1 MIRRPPRST
10 RTDTLFPYP
19 TLFRAGAGF
28 AHAEDGDA
36 GGVVRLSLLLV
47 AATLAAAPLAAQEPH
62 WVASWGTAQQV
73 PEPPNALPDDALTD
87 ATLRQKVRLSLG
99 GTRARVRLSNPF
111 RTAPLPTHAARNPRP
126 VPRGKPQT
134 RPATQ
139 VRLRQGKAPR

>member
-62 WVASWGTAQQV
+62 WVASWGSAQQV
-73 PEPPNALPDDALTD
+73 PEPHNALPDDALTD
-87 ATLRQKVRLSLG
+87 ATLRQTVRLSLG
-99 GTRARVRLSNPF
+99 GTRVRVRLSNAF
-111 RTAPLPTHAARNPRP
+111 GTAPLTIDAAAIRS
-126 VPRGKPQT
+126 GEHTSALQST
-134 RPATQ
+134 
-139 VRLRQGKAPR
+139 